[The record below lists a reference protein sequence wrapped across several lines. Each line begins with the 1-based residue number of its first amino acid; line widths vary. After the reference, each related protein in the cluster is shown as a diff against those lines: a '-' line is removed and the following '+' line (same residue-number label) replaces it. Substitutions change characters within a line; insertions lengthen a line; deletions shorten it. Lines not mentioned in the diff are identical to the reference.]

1 MNDETTTD
9 APAPLP
15 DHHQKT
21 VVEEIAPA
29 PPSDANRLRLI
40 DSYRAILREGAL
52 RYPVAYHFIQE
63 LGKGRQGVVFLAV
76 RQGARGCRTRH
87 AVKLFDPSIYS
98 TAERYWTDM
107 GRIAGQVSRLQ
118 PTQHAN
124 LIACDIYDE
133 CNGVG
138 FVQMTAVDGIDLQYF
153 LSSTH
158 LAIARGQCTDD
169 EWRHFMSVLFR
180 LQGDRMLFT
189 PGIAVHILR
198 EMLSGLEHLHE
209 AGFLHG
215 DIKPSNIMVDRNGG
229 IRSVDFG
236 RASLIGERISVQLGS
251 PLYMAPEIHRLEP
264 GQPQADMYS
273 LGLVAVELLGGRI
286 PLNPNLFQDAA
297 LLEAK
302 MRIPEKLEAWL
313 PPYVVENDLLMT
325 ILKKM
330 LQPDPKQRF
339 RSARECSGSS
349 KGLRGVQR
357 QLAKMDFD
365 AEYEVEIERY
375 MKKLLDPSTGHINP
389 RMD

>member
-1 MNDETTTD
+1 MLPAMPPV
-9 APAPLP
+9 APPAEASR
-15 DHHQKT
+15 KT
-21 VVEEIAPA
+21 VVEDFA
-29 PPSDANRLRLI
+29 PPPPADIGHLRLI
-40 DSYRAILREGAL
+40 EAYRAIVQEGAI

-63 LGKGRQGVVFLAV
+63 LGKGRQGVVYLAV

-87 AVKLFDPSIYS
+87 AVKLFDPAIYS
-98 TAERYWTDM
+98 SAERYWTDM
-107 GRIAGQVSRLQ
+107 GRIASQVSRLQ
-118 PTQHAN
+118 PTFHEN
-124 LIACDIYDE
+124 LVTCDIYDE

-138 FVQMTAVDGIDLQYF
+138 FVQMNAVDGIDLQYF

-158 LAIARGQCTDD
+158 LAIARSQCSD
-169 EWRHFMSVLFR
+169 EEWKHFMNVLFR

-198 EMLSGLEHLHE
+198 EVLSGLEQLHE

-236 RASLIGERISVQLGS
+236 RAALIGERISIQLGS

-264 GQPQADMYS
+264 GLPQSDMYS
-273 LGLVAVELLGGRI
+273 LGLVAVELLGGRLPI
-286 PLNPNLFQDAA
+286 NPALSTDAE

-302 MRIPEKLEAWL
+302 LHLPEILNRWL
-313 PPYVVENDLLMT
+313 PSYVVENDLLMF

-330 LQPDPKQRF
+330 LQPDPKLRF
-339 RSARECSGSS
+339 RSAREASGSS
-349 KGLRGVQR
+349 RGLRGVQR
-357 QLAKMDFD
+357 QLAKMDID
-365 AEYEVEIERY
+365 AEYDVEIERY
-375 MKKLLDPSTGHINP
+375 MDKLLDPATGHINP